1 MKDTNPKISS
11 RITDEGELFM
21 LKKPGLSMRMFLN
34 AEELQALQEEIQRYL
49 PTKNQKG

>member
-11 RITDEGELFM
+11 RITDKGELFI

-34 AEELQALQEEIQRYL
+34 ADELRALRDEIDRNL
-49 PTKNQKG
+49 LVNNLTH